1 MSEPL
6 RYDPGCE
13 PDTLETE
20 AVAVMFQCPNGDW
33 VKYAEYAKIKSE
45 LKRLREASF
54 VTAVPVAEYEKM
66 KADNDRLLMVK
77 EATVRMIKRRD
88 NWIAEHQAKMTKA
101 LLKAMDWQPIETA
114 PKDGS
119 WLLLATDS
127 PDKPSGIDDLDCW
140 LPPVGYGRY
149 VDGEGW
155 MKCSE
160 YSVSFEPTHWM
171 HTPQPP
177 TK

>member
-20 AVAVMFQCPNGDW
+20 ALAVMFQCPKGAW
-33 VKYAEYAKIKSE
+33 VKYNDYAQIKSE
-45 LKRLREASF
+45 LNRLRAASF
-54 VTAVPVAEYEKM
+54 VTAVPAAEYERL
-66 KADNDRLLMVK
+66 KADCERLLMVK
-77 EATVRMIKRRD
+77 EAAVRMIKRRD
-88 NWIAEHQAKMTKA
+88 NWIAEHKA
-101 LLKAMDWQPIETA
+101 RVWQPIETA
-114 PKDGS
+114 PKDGT

-127 PDKPSGIDDLDCW
+127 PDSPSGWDDLDCW
-140 LPPVGYGRY
+140 LPQVGFGRY
-149 VDGEGW
+149 VKGEGW

-160 YSVSFEPTHWM
+160 YSVSLTPTHWM
-171 HTPQPP
+171 FPPKPP